1 MALGGQII
9 RLLLQV
15 VPVVMRALPAAYAK
29 AIQNA
34 AKNGGAA
41 AAAGRGTTA
50 ATDLFRTKQMSKEEA
65 LQILNIEES
74 DFERILPHEQQQQ
87 TPPPP
92 NASTSSDSTNN
103 IILERFEKYMNMN
116 EVKRIPNSSYNT
128 GSFYLQSKIY
138 HAKET
143 LMREL
148 QRKQASSSSSSSSDQ
163 SQ

>member
-74 DFERILPHEQQQQ
+74 DFERISQQQQ
-87 TPPPP
+87 PPPPPP
-92 NASTSSDSTNN
+92 NASTSSDNTNTSN

-148 QRKQASSSSSSSSDQ
+148 QRKQASSSSSSSDQ
-163 SQ
+163 S

>member
-1 MALGGQII
+1 MAFGGQII

-15 VPVVMRALPAAYAK
+15 VPVVMRALPSAYAK

-41 AAAGRGTTA
+41 AAGNASTS

-65 LQILNIEES
+65 LQVLNIEES
-74 DFERILPHEQQQQ
+74 DISKITLEPQPQEPSKNL
-87 TPPPP
+87 
-92 NASTSSDSTNN
+92 
-103 IILERFEKYMNMN
+103 ILERFEKYMNMN

-148 QRKQASSSSSSSSDQ
+148 QQQQNQASSG

>member
-15 VPVVMRALPAAYAK
+15 VPVLMRAIPSAYAK

-34 AKNGGAA
+34 AKNGGTA
-41 AAAGRGTTA
+41 AAAGNASTSA
-50 ATDLFRTKQMSKEEA
+50 ADLFRAKQMSKQEA
-65 LQILNIEES
+65 LQILNMDEAEFSQI
-74 DFERILPHEQQQQ
+74 
-87 TPPPP
+87 TPPSLDIENT
-92 NASTSSDSTNN
+92 NATSNN
-103 IILERFEKYMNMN
+103 LILERFEKYMNMN

-148 QRKQASSSSSSSSDQ
+148 ASLHQPSPPPPPPPSSSSSGTQ
-163 SQ
+163 

>member
-1 MALGGQII
+1 MAFGGQII
-9 RLLLQV
+9 RLIIQA
-15 VPVVMRALPAAYAK
+15 VPVLLRAIPAAYAK

-41 AAAGRGTTA
+41 AAAGNASTSA
-50 ATDLFRTKQMSKEEA
+50 ADLFRAKQMSKEEA

-74 DFERILPHEQQQQ
+74 DFSTI
-87 TPPPP
+87 TPQPQP
-92 NASTSSDSTNN
+92 TDGTNN

-116 EVKRIPNSSYNT
+116 EVKRVPNTSYNT

-143 LMREL
+143 LLREL
-148 QRKQASSSSSSSSDQ
+148 NKQQHPPPPPPPSSSGPQ
-163 SQ
+163 

>member
-15 VPVVMRALPAAYAK
+15 VPVLMRAIPSAYAK

-41 AAAGRGTTA
+41 AAAGNASTSA
-50 ATDLFRTKQMSKEEA
+50 ADLFRAKQMSKQEA
-65 LQILNIEES
+65 LQILNMDEAEFSQI
-74 DFERILPHEQQQQ
+74 
-87 TPPPP
+87 TPPSLDIENT
-92 NASTSSDSTNN
+92 NATSNN
-103 IILERFEKYMNMN
+103 LILERFEKYMNMN

-148 QRKQASSSSSSSSDQ
+148 ASLHQPPPPPPPSSSSSSGTQ
-163 SQ
+163 

>member
-1 MALGGQII
+1 MAFGGQII

-15 VPVVMRALPAAYAK
+15 VPVVMRALPSAYAK

-41 AAAGRGTTA
+41 AAGNASTS

-65 LQILNIEES
+65 LQVLNIEES
-74 DFERILPHEQQQQ
+74 DISKITLEPQPQEPSKN
-87 TPPPP
+87 T
-92 NASTSSDSTNN
+92 TNN
-103 IILERFEKYMNMN
+103 NNNNNNNLILERFEKYMNMN

-148 QRKQASSSSSSSSDQ
+148 QQQQQQASSG

>member
-1 MALGGQII
+1 MAFGGQII

-15 VPVVMRALPAAYAK
+15 VPVVMRALPSAYAK

-41 AAAGRGTTA
+41 AAGNATTS

-74 DFERILPHEQQQQ
+74 DLAKITPQSQPPHE
-87 TPPPP
+87 T
-92 NASTSSDSTNN
+92 TSADSTDANN
-103 IILERFEKYMNMN
+103 LILQRFEKYMDMN

-143 LMREL
+143 LLREL
-148 QRKQASSSSSSSSDQ
+148 KQNSTSSGQ
-163 SQ
+163 AQ

>member
-15 VPVVMRALPAAYAK
+15 VPVVMRAIPAAYQK

-41 AAAGRGTTA
+41 AATS
-50 ATDLFRTKQMSKEEA
+50 ATDLFRNNSNNMSKEEA
-65 LQILNIEES
+65 LQILNFNETEFMMMNPTKTEPAS
-74 DFERILPHEQQQQ
+74 SSSSSSSSSTTQQQQ
-87 TPPPP
+87 LLL
-92 NASTSSDSTNN
+92 D
-103 IILERFEKYMNMN
+103 RFDKYMKMN
-116 EVKRIPNSSYNT
+116 EVKRIPNTSTNT

-143 LMREL
+143 LLREL
-148 QRKQASSSSSSSSDQ
+148 QQQQAPPPPPPNASS
-163 SQ
+163 

>member
-15 VPVVMRALPAAYAK
+15 VPVVMRAIPAAYQK

-41 AAAGRGTTA
+41 AATS
-50 ATDLFRTKQMSKEEA
+50 ATDLFRNNSNRMSKEEA
-65 LQILNIEES
+65 LQILNLDETELIMTNPTETV
-74 DFERILPHEQQQQ
+74 RTTQQQQ
-87 TPPPP
+87 QQLLL
-92 NASTSSDSTNN
+92 D
-103 IILERFEKYMNMN
+103 RFDKYMKMN
-116 EVKRIPNSSYNT
+116 EVKRIPNTSTNT

-143 LMREL
+143 LLREL
-148 QRKQASSSSSSSSDQ
+148 QQQQAPPPPPPNASS
-163 SQ
+163 

>member
-1 MALGGQII
+1 MAFGGQII
-9 RLLLQV
+9 RLIIQA
-15 VPVVMRALPAAYAK
+15 VPVLLRAIPAAYAK

-41 AAAGRGTTA
+41 AAGNASTSA
-50 ATDLFRTKQMSKEEA
+50 ADLFRAKQMSKEEA

-74 DFERILPHEQQQQ
+74 DLSKITLPPQP
-87 TPPPP
+87 TDDT
-92 NASTSSDSTNN
+92 NNN

-116 EVKRIPNSSYNT
+116 EVKRVPNSSYNT

-148 QRKQASSSSSSSSDQ
+148 NKQQQQPPPPPPSSSGPQ
-163 SQ
+163 

>member
-1 MALGGQII
+1 MAFGGQII

-15 VPVVMRALPAAYAK
+15 VPVVMRALPSAYAK

-41 AAAGRGTTA
+41 AAGSASTS

-65 LQILNIEES
+65 LQVLNIEES
-74 DFERILPHEQQQQ
+74 DISKITLEPQPQEPSKN
-87 TPPPP
+87 T
-92 NASTSSDSTNN
+92 TNN
-103 IILERFEKYMNMN
+103 NNNNNNNLILERFEKYMNMN

-148 QRKQASSSSSSSSDQ
+148 QQQQQQQASSG